1 MNEVEYDKSS
11 VKEIFDFAAKLVGH
25 SLEDAT
31 NLPADVINSRNRG
44 DLGRLV
50 EKYFFKHNPPNNH
63 KPDFEAAGVEL
74 KTTGVEYYKKKT
86 AKGEILKAKE
96 RLVLTN
102 INFQTLR
109 HESWYESTLLEKC
122 NLMLIL
128 FYNYDKSIPVIEQE
142 FVFQPLLI
150 KLSDREL
157 SAYEHELDFIN
168 RYSFKIPESDLAQIR
183 RDWEYIRN
191 KVAED
196 KAHELSEGDTYY
208 LGACRKGPGGE
219 GESLRKQQG
228 DSPGAKSRA
237 FSFKQGYL
245 SKLLQTHT
253 RREAIIGVDSTET
266 FESATSKLFQDFIG
280 LTLDEIAS
288 KLKYDTKSKQRK
300 WYLSKRILSGSGSD
314 ISELVKAD
322 ILLKTVSL
330 TQTGKG
336 REDMSFPAF
345 KYLDIASQE
354 WEESD
359 FSEQIEK
366 RFLFVVFQADKN
378 GLDRLVK
385 TMYWNMPYEDR
396 IEARRVWEETK
407 RRININAR
415 YLPSKK
421 ESAVS
426 HVRPHA
432 KNGKDMDIT
441 PQEEL
446 LVKKCFWLNMKYIA
460 NIVNQ

>member
-1 MNEVEYDKSS
+1 MNDVEYDKSS
-11 VKEIFDFAAKLVGH
+11 VKEIFEFAAKLVGR

-31 NLPADVINSRNRG
+31 ELPADVINSRNRG

-50 EKYFFKHNPPNNH
+50 EKYYFKHNPPNNH
-63 KPDFEAAGVEL
+63 RPDFELAGVEL

-86 AKGEILKAKE
+86 SKGEVLKAKE

-109 HESWYESTLLEKC
+109 HESWYESSLLEKC

-128 FYNYDKSIPVIEQE
+128 FYEYNKSIPVIEQE

-150 KLSDREL
+150 KLSGRAQ
-157 SAYEHELDFIN
+157 SVYEQEIAFVDKYAFE
-168 RYSFKIPESDLAQIR
+168 IPESDLAQIR
-183 RDWEYIRN
+183 RDWEFIRN
-191 KVAED
+191 KVAEN

-219 GESLRKQQG
+219 GESLRKQEG
-228 DSPGAKSRA
+228 DAPGAKSRA
-237 FSFKQGYL
+237 FSLKQGYL

-253 RREAIIGVDSTET
+253 RREAFIGVDSTET
-266 FESATSKLFQDFIG
+266 FESATSKHFQSYLG

-288 KLKYDTKSKQRK
+288 KLEYDTKSKQRK
-300 WYLSKRILSGSGSD
+300 WYLSKRILAGNGSD

-330 TQTGKG
+330 TQSGKG

-345 KYLDIASQE
+345 KYLEIMRQE

-366 RFLFVVFQADKN
+366 RFLFVVFQADKD
-378 GLDRLVK
+378 GVDRLVK
-385 TMYWNMPYEDR
+385 TQYWNMPYEDR
-396 IEARRVWEETK
+396 LEARRVWEETK
-407 RRININAR
+407 LRVGIDAR
-415 YLPSKK
+415 NLPGKK
-421 ESAVS
+421 ESEVS

-432 KNGKDMDIT
+432 RNRKDVDVT
-441 PQEEL
+441 PQNEL
-446 LVKKCFWLNMKYIA
+446 LVKKCFWLDMKYIA
-460 NIVNQ
+460 KIVSQ

>member
-1 MNEVEYDKSS
+1 MNEIEYDKSS
-11 VKEIFDFAAKLVGH
+11 IKEIFEFASKLIGH
-25 SLEDAT
+25 SLENAT
-31 NLPADVINSRNRG
+31 ELPVDVINTRNRG

-50 EKYFFKHNPPNNH
+50 EKYYFKHNPPNNH
-63 KPDFEAAGVEL
+63 KPDFENAGLEL

-109 HESWYESTLLEKC
+109 NESWYESSLLDKC

-128 FYNYDKSIPVIEQE
+128 FYDYNKTIPVIQQE

-150 KLSDREL
+150 KLSDKNRSTYEDEL
-157 SAYEHELDFIN
+157 NFVNQYAFE
-168 RYSFKIPESDLAQIR
+168 IPESDMAQIR
-183 RDWEYIRN
+183 RDWEFIRN
-191 KVAED
+191 KVAEN

-208 LGACRKGPGGE
+208 LGACRKGSGGE
-219 GESLRKQQG
+219 SESLKRQEG
-228 DSPGAKSRA
+228 NAPGAKSRA

-253 RREAIIGVDSTET
+253 RREAFIGVSVSET
-266 FESATSKLFQDFIG
+266 FESATSRHFQNYLG
-280 LTLDEIAS
+280 MTLDEIAS
-288 KLKYDTKSKQRK
+288 KLQYDTKSKQRK
-300 WYLSKRILSGSGSD
+300 SYLSKRIISGNGGE
-314 ISELVKAD
+314 IAELVKAD

-330 TQTGKG
+330 THSGKG

-345 KYLDIASQE
+345 KYLEIVNQE

-366 RFLFVVFQADKN
+366 KFLFVVFQADEH
-378 GLDRLVK
+378 GVDRLVK
-385 TMYWNMPYEDR
+385 TLYWNMPYEDR
-396 IEARRVWEETK
+396 LEARRVWEDTK
-407 RRININAR
+407 HRIGIDAR
-415 YLPSKK
+415 NLPSKK
-421 ESAVS
+421 ESDIS

-432 KNGKDMDIT
+432 RNGKDLDLT
-441 PQEEL
+441 PQNEL
-446 LVKKCFWLNMKYIA
+446 LVKKCFWLDMKYIA
-460 NIVNQ
+460 KIVTQ